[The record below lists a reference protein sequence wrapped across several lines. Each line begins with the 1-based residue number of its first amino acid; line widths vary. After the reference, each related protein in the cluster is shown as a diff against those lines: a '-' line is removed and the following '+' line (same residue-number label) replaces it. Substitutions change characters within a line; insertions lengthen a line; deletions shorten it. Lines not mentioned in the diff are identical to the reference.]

1 MTNER
6 PRIELRHDSINELL
20 GAAPGW
26 IIRWETT
33 VFFGVIAVLLIG
45 AYFFRYPVV
54 VKAPVVITTQQP
66 AIWVVA
72 NTSGKIDS
80 IYVDNGSFV
89 KKDQVLAVIDNSAK
103 TCDILTL
110 EKQLDMLRPS
120 IVTPAPTKLPSLPQQ
135 LNIGD
140 LQDSYM
146 QLLKSCKEKNIF
158 VEEHFHEKKI
168 ESLQL
173 ELQQQLKHLQN
184 LNLQAEAFKRNYII
198 VSEQYLR
205 DSILYQ
211 KKINSVTEM
220 EEIQKQKI
228 SNEIQ
233 LRQSQSVI
241 SGTEIEIARL
251 RQGIV
256 EFQTDFRTK
265 QEALN
270 NELTSAY
277 ELLCRNLL
285 LWEEKYLLK
294 SPLAGHVSFMNF
306 WGTNQYITS
315 GEQSFAIVP
324 ENSGNIIG
332 KCNVPTAGMGKIQK
346 GQDATVKLDE
356 YPYMDYGMLQG
367 VVNDISLISIPVN
380 TPVGSVRVVLV
391 EIIFSADALLTT
403 YKKEIPFTGELAGT
417 VEIVVEDI
425 SLLEHLISPLTHIAI
440 DQVGK
445 RYIST

>member
-1 MTNER
+1 MTHEK

-26 IIRWETT
+26 IIRWGTT
-33 VFFGVIAVLLIG
+33 VFFGVIAVLLVG

-72 NTSGKIDS
+72 QTNGKIDS

-89 KKDQVLAVIDNSAK
+89 NKNQVLAVIDNSAITK
-103 TCDILTL
+103 DVLTL
-110 EKQLDMLRPS
+110 EKQLALLRPH
-120 IVTPAPTKLPSLPQQ
+120 VVAPTQSKLPILHQQ
-135 LNIGD
+135 LSIGE

-146 QLLKSCKEKNIF
+146 QLVKICKEKNIF
-158 VEEHFHEKKI
+158 IEERYHTKKI

-184 LNLQAEAFKRNYII
+184 LNLQAEAFERSFAI

-205 DSILYQ
+205 DSILHQ
-211 KKINSVTEM
+211 RKIGSVVEM

-228 SNEIQ
+228 NSEIQ
-233 LRQSQSVI
+233 LRQSKSVI
-241 SGTEIEIARL
+241 SNSEIEIARL
-251 RQGIV
+251 QQGIV

-265 QEALN
+265 QEELD

-294 SPLAGHVSFMNF
+294 APLAGHVSFMNF
-306 WGTNQYITS
+306 WGKNQYINA

-324 ENSGNIIG
+324 ENAGKIVG
-332 KCNVPTAGMGKIQK
+332 KCNVPTTGMGKLQK
-346 GQDATVKLDE
+346 GQNATIKLDE

-367 VVNDISLISIPVN
+367 CVNDISLISTVVS
-380 TPVGSVRVVLV
+380 TQAGSIRIGLI
-391 EIIFSADALLTT
+391 EIAFTDDALKTT
-403 YKKEIPFTGELAGT
+403 YKKEIPFTGELSGMA
-417 VEIVVEDI
+417 EIVVEDI
-425 SLLEHLISPLTHIAI
+425 SLIEHLISPLKHLWSRR
-440 DQVGK
+440 K
-445 RYIST
+445 